1 MTPSNHTQPPAGS
14 GSRRRARQRGLL
26 LPAILLLLPAL
37 MTGGPG
43 GGPLAAAQED
53 PPSAA
58 ASKPAVGEPAITV
71 HYTGNEGFLLEVA
84 GKKILID
91 ALYRDGVKGYVAPT
105 AIQSNEMETGKA
117 PFDGIHLA
125 LSTHYHADHF
135 HPDAVGS
142 FLKNNPGATYISTDQ
157 SRQALMK
164 VFTGYQEIAGQVRS
178 MHPAEGAAAQESVD
192 GINVEGFNLHHGRN
206 RPVENLG
213 FLLEVGGR
221 RILHMGDTESTTSD
235 LEPLALDKKKIDLA
249 FVPFWYLVEGSW
261 RETILL
267 AVAPQRIVVMHMP
280 APDAEDSYIESLGG
294 WDKVTEDIKK
304 RYPNATIFRRRM
316 ETAQF

>member
-1 MTPSNHTQPPAGS
+1 MKRDDPT
-14 GSRRRARQRGLL
+14 RQTRHGLVPGLL
-26 LPAILLLLPAL
+26 LLLLLAISPTGSLPA
-37 MTGGPG
+37 MP
-43 GGPLAAAQED
+43 QED
-53 PPSAA
+53 TTAA
-58 ASKPAVGEPAITV
+58 GGSEKVIGDPAITV

-105 AIQSNEMETGKA
+105 ATQSNEMETGKA
-117 PFDGIHLA
+117 PFDGIQLA

-142 FLKNNPGATYISTDQ
+142 FLKNNPGATFISTDQ

-164 VFTGYQEIAGQVRS
+164 AYAGYQEIAGQVRGLQ
-178 MHPAEGAAAQESVD
+178 PAEGTASRESVD
-192 GINVEGFNLHHGRN
+192 DINVEAFNLHHGRN

-213 FLLEVGGR
+213 FLVEVGGR

-235 LEPLALDKKKIDLA
+235 LEPLSLSKKEIDLA

-267 AVAPQRIVVMHMP
+267 AVSPRRIVVMHLP
-280 APDAEDSYIESLGG
+280 APDAGDSYIESLGG
-294 WDKVTEDIKK
+294 WDKVTENIKK
-304 RYPNATIFRRRM
+304 AYPNATVFRHQM
-316 ETAQF
+316 ESAQF